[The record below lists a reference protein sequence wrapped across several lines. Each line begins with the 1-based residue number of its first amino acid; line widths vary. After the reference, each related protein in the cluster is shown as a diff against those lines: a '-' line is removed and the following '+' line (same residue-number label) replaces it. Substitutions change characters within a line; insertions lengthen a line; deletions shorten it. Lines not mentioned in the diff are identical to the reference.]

1 MILPLTR
8 SRVAHPNFSPTSE
21 TSEMLT
27 AIVAASGAADQG
39 AEPPARARPAV
50 AEPAAAADAD
60 FRVEV
65 ERFADVRILRY
76 RVPGFEALDVR
87 TKKLLYYL
95 YEAALCGREITYDQK
110 YRYNLALKRTLEQ
123 IVRHYPGN
131 RDTADFRALTLYL
144 KRVWFANGI
153 HHHYGHDK
161 LVPDFSAA
169 AFADYVRGTP
179 AEFPRRE
186 GQSLDELIDE
196 LTRVMFDPA
205 FDAKLVSK
213 RTDGDVLASSAVNFY
228 SGLTQREVEAF
239 YAKAEGGKRVSR
251 GINSRLV
258 KVDGTVVEQVQKV
271 GGRYTEAIERIVAWL
286 ARAAGCAENEAQR
299 AALEKLIRFY
309 RTGSLE
315 DWDDYNIA
323 WLRDTESHVDVVNG
337 FIEVYNDPLGMRGTF
352 ESVVSFRDTQAT
364 RRIGTIALAA
374 QWFEDHMPFF
384 GRHKKH
390 SVTGISGKAIT
401 VVIESGDAAPATPI
415 GINLPNSDWIRREH
429 GSKSVTLA
437 NIVAAYNVVRGGV
450 DREFSYGPA
459 EIERNERF
467 GELAAT
473 LHVDLHEVIGHGS
486 GQIERGVGPLHETLK
501 NYGSTLEEAR
511 ADLVALY
518 FAVDPKLVELGL
530 MPNVEVGC
538 AAYDQF
544 IRNALLQQ
552 LNRVELGKDL
562 EEDHMRNRQLIAA
575 WAYEHGLKDNVVERR
590 VRDGKTF
597 FVVNDYTKL
606 RALFG
611 RLLRELQR
619 IKSTGDYEAIRELVE
634 RYAVKVDP
642 ALHAEVRARY
652 AALDVPAFT
661 GFMGPRLV
669 PVQSGD
675 EIVDVALEYPEDFT
689 AQMLEYADR
698 YAFLPAWN

>member
-1 MILPLTR
+1 
-8 SRVAHPNFSPTSE
+8 
-21 TSEMLT
+21 
-27 AIVAASGAADQG
+27 VAASAAADQG
-39 AEPPARARPAV
+39 AEPPARARA
-50 AEPAAAADAD
+50 AEEPKATAGAD
-60 FRVEV
+60 FRFEV

-76 RVPGFEALDVR
+76 RVPGFEALDAR

-110 YRYNLALKRTLEQ
+110 YRYNLPLKRTLEQ
-123 IVRHYPGN
+123 IVRRYPGN

-161 LVPDFSAA
+161 LVPGFSAA
-169 AFADYVRGTP
+169 AFAAYVRGTP
-179 AEFPRRE
+179 AEFPRRQ
-186 GQSLDELIDE
+186 GQSLDELVEE

-205 FDAKLVSK
+205 VDAKLVSK
-213 RTDGDVLASSAVNFY
+213 SADRDVLTSSAVNFY
-228 SGLTQREVEAF
+228 SGLTQREVESF
-239 YAKAEGGKRVSR
+239 YASAEGRVSR

-258 KVDGTVVEQVQKV
+258 KVDGAVVEQVQKV
-271 GGRYTEAIERIVAWL
+271 GGRYTQAIERIVAWL
-286 ARAAGCAENEAQR
+286 EKAAGCAENEVQR
-299 AALEKLIRFY
+299 AALAKLIRFY

-323 WLRDTESHVDVVNG
+323 WVRDTESHVDVVNG

-364 RRIGTIALAA
+364 RRIGTIAAAA

-384 GRHKKH
+384 GRHKKR
-390 SVTGISGKAIT
+390 SVTGISGKVIT
-401 VVIESGDAAPATPI
+401 VVIESGDAAPTTPI

-437 NIVAAYNVVRGGV
+437 NIVAAYNAVRGGV
-450 DREFSYGPA
+450 DREFSYGSA
-459 EIERNERF
+459 ENERNERY

-486 GQIERGVGPLHETLK
+486 GQTEHGVGPLHETLK

-530 MPNVEVGC
+530 MPAVEVGH

-552 LNRVELGKDL
+552 LNRVEPGKDL

-575 WAYEHGLKDNVVERR
+575 WAYEHGRKDNVIERR

-597 FVVNDYTKL
+597 FVINDYAKL

-619 IKSTGDYEAIRELVE
+619 IKSTGDYAAVRELVE
-634 RYAVKVDP
+634 RYAVKVDST
-642 ALHAEVRARY
+642 LHAEVRARY

-661 GFMGPRLV
+661 GFVGPRLV

-675 EIVDVALEYPEDFT
+675 EIVDVALEYPEDFA

-698 YAFLPAWN
+698 YAFLPSWN

>member
-1 MILPLTR
+1 M
-8 SRVAHPNFSPTSE
+8 
-21 TSEMLT
+21 SEMVSV
-27 AIVAASGAADQG
+27 IVAAGAAADQG
-39 AEPPARARPAV
+39 AEPPARARAGV
-50 AEPAAAADAD
+50 AEPAPEARAD

-76 RVPGFEALDVR
+76 RVPGFEALDAR

-95 YEAALCGREITYDQK
+95 YEAALCGREIIYDQK
-110 YRYNLALKRTLEQ
+110 YRYNLCIKRTLEQ
-123 IVRHYPGN
+123 IVRHYPGD

-161 LVPDFSAA
+161 FRPELTARAFA
-169 AFADYVRGTP
+169 AFVRATP
-179 AEFPRRE
+179 AEFPRRS
-186 GQSLDELIDE
+186 GQSLEELVDELS
-196 LTRVMFDPA
+196 RVMFDSDV
-205 FDAKLVSK
+205 DAKLVSK
-213 RTDGDVLASSAVNFY
+213 SADRDVLTSSAVNFY
-228 SGLTQREVEAF
+228 AGLTQPEVEAF
-239 YAKAEGGKRVSR
+239 YADTAAGRGTGKLSH
-251 GINSRLV
+251 GLNSRLV
-258 KVDGTVVEQVQKV
+258 KIDGVAVEQVQKV
-271 GGRYTEAIERIVAWL
+271 GGRYTQAIEPIVAWL
-286 ARAAGCAENEAQR
+286 EKAAGCAENDAQR
-299 AALEKLIRFY
+299 SALEKLIRFY

-323 WLRDTESHVDVVNG
+323 WLRDTESHVDVING
-337 FIEVYNDPLGMRGTF
+337 VIEVYNDPLGMRGTF
-352 ESVVSFRDTQAT
+352 ESAVSFRDPAAT
-364 RRIGTIALAA
+364 RRIETIAAAA

-384 GRHKKH
+384 GRHKKQ
-390 SVTGISGKAIT
+390 SVTGISGKVIT
-401 VVIESGDAAPATPI
+401 VVIESGDAAPTTPI

-437 NIVAAYNVVRGGV
+437 NVVAAYNAVRGGA

-459 EIERNERF
+459 EIERNARN

-486 GQIERGVGPLHETLK
+486 GQLERGVGSLHETLK

-530 MPNVEVGC
+530 MPSVEVGH

-575 WAYEHGLKDNVVERR
+575 WAYEHGHADNVIERR

-597 FVVNDYTKL
+597 FVVNDYAKL

-619 IKSTGDYEAIRELVE
+619 IKSTGDYAAIRELVE
-634 RYAVKVDP
+634 RYAVKVEP

-652 AALDVPAFT
+652 AALDLPAYA

-669 PVQSGD
+669 PVLRGE
-675 EIVDVALEYPEDFT
+675 EIVDVRIEYPDDFA

>member
-1 MILPLTR
+1 
-8 SRVAHPNFSPTSE
+8 
-21 TSEMLT
+21 
-27 AIVAASGAADQG
+27 
-39 AEPPARARPAV
+39 
-50 AEPAAAADAD
+50 
-60 FRVEV
+60 
-65 ERFADVRILRY
+65 
-76 RVPGFEALDVR
+76 
-87 TKKLLYYL
+87 
-95 YEAALCGREITYDQK
+95 
-110 YRYNLALKRTLEQ
+110 
-123 IVRHYPGN
+123 
-131 RDTADFRALTLYL
+131 
-144 KRVWFANGI
+144 
-153 HHHYGHDK
+153 
-161 LVPDFSAA
+161 
-169 AFADYVRGTP
+169 
-179 AEFPRRE
+179 
-186 GQSLDELIDE
+186 
-196 LTRVMFDPA
+196 
-205 FDAKLVSK
+205 
-213 RTDGDVLASSAVNFY
+213 
-228 SGLTQREVEAF
+228 
-239 YAKAEGGKRVSR
+239 
-251 GINSRLV
+251 
-258 KVDGTVVEQVQKV
+258 VQKV
-271 GGRYTEAIERIVAWL
+271 GGRYTQAIERIVAWL
-286 ARAAGCAENEAQR
+286 EKAASCAENEAQR
-299 AALEKLIRFY
+299 AALEGLIRFY

-323 WLRDTESHVDVVNG
+323 WLRDTQSNVDVVNG

-352 ESVVSFRDTQAT
+352 ESVVSFRDAQAT
-364 RRIGTIALAA
+364 RRIGTIAASA

-384 GRHKKH
+384 GRHKKA
-390 SVTGISGKAIT
+390 SVTGISGKVIT
-401 VVIESGDAAPATPI
+401 VVIESGDAAPTTPI

-429 GSKSVTLA
+429 GSKSVMLG
-437 NIVAAYNVVRGGV
+437 NIVAAYDAVRGGV
-450 DREFSYGPA
+450 DREFSYDPA
-459 EIERNERF
+459 EIERGERY

-530 MPNVEVGC
+530 MPTVEVGH

-544 IRNALLQQ
+544 VRNALLQQ
-552 LNRVELGKDL
+552 LNRVEPGKDL

-575 WAYEHGLKDNVVERR
+575 WAYEHGRKDNVIERR

-597 FVVNDYTKL
+597 FVINDYAKL

-619 IKSTGDYEAIRELVE
+619 IKSTGDYAAARELVE
-634 RYAVKVDP
+634 RYGVKVDP

-669 PVQSGD
+669 PVQSGND
-675 EIVDVALEYPEDFT
+675 IVDVRIEYPESFS

>member
-1 MILPLTR
+1 MCAQRRQI
-8 SRVAHPNFSPTSE
+8 SR
-21 TSEMLT
+21 
-27 AIVAASGAADQG
+27 GA
-39 AEPPARARPAV
+39 
-50 AEPAAAADAD
+50 
-60 FRVEV
+60 
-65 ERFADVRILRY
+65 
-76 RVPGFEALDVR
+76 
-87 TKKLLYYL
+87 
-95 YEAALCGREITYDQK
+95 
-110 YRYNLALKRTLEQ
+110 
-123 IVRHYPGN
+123 PGN
-131 RDTADFRALTLYL
+131 RSTSSST
-144 KRVWFANGI
+144 
-153 HHHYGHDK
+153 
-161 LVPDFSAA
+161 SS
-169 AFADYVRGTP
+169 RGSCST
-179 AEFPRRE
+179 
-186 GQSLDELIDE
+186 G
-196 LTRVMFDPA
+196 
-205 FDAKLVSK
+205 
-213 RTDGDVLASSAVNFY
+213 SAVNFY
-228 SGLTQREVEAF
+228 SGVTQVEVEAF
-239 YAKAEGGKRVSR
+239 HAGHDARVSW

-258 KVDGTVVEQVQKV
+258 KVDGALVEQVQKV
-271 GGRYTEAIERIVAWL
+271 GGRYTQAIERIVAWL
-286 ARAAGCAENEAQR
+286 EKATGCAENEAQR

-309 RTGSLE
+309 RTGSLA

-323 WLRDTESHVDVVNG
+323 WVRDTESHVDVVNG

-352 ESVVSFRDTQAT
+352 ESVVSFRDTEAT
-364 RRIGTIALAA
+364 RRIGTIAAAA

-384 GRHKKH
+384 GRHKKA
-390 SVTGISGKAIT
+390 SVTGISGKVIT
-401 VVIESGDAAPATPI
+401 VVIESGDAAPTTPI

-429 GSKSVTLA
+429 GSKSVMLG
-437 NIVAAYNVVRGGV
+437 NIVAAYNAVRGGV

-459 EIERNERF
+459 EIERNERY

-530 MPNVEVGC
+530 MPTVEVGH

-544 IRNALLQQ
+544 VRNALLQQ
-552 LNRVELGKDL
+552 LNRVESGKDL

-575 WAYEHGLKDNVVERR
+575 WAYEHGRKENVIERR

-597 FVVNDYTKL
+597 FVINDYAKL

-619 IKSTGDYEAIRELVE
+619 IKSTGDYAAVRELVE

-669 PVQSGD
+669 PVRRGD
-675 EIVDVALEYPEDFT
+675 DIVDVALEYAEDFS

-698 YAFLPAWN
+698 YAFLPSWN